1 MLDGLPVGA
10 VLTWTP
16 YGAADIAAVSRGRLG
31 PLDTHGE
38 ESTLLLDGQ
47 NRLATF
53 AWAMRA
59 GLDAIPENPAV
70 PYSND
75 EVETWMSGRVLMAD
89 HSKRTVSFSDDAT
102 VTSTAFPVAYL
113 LDSQRTMAHLRA
125 HEPASGYEDDALN
138 WWIDGVQTSIRQAR
152 VVRTDLERA
161 SVAEARKAFLAI
173 ARAGVPMSEEDF
185 DAAIGWTS
193 PSASL

>member
-1 MLDGLPVGA
+1 
-10 VLTWTP
+10 
-16 YGAADIAAVSRGRLG
+16 
-31 PLDTHGE
+31 
-38 ESTLLLDGQ
+38 
-47 NRLATF
+47 
-53 AWAMRA
+53 
-59 GLDAIPENPAV
+59 
-70 PYSND
+70 
-75 EVETWMSGRVLMAD
+75 
-89 HSKRTVSFSDDAT
+89 VSFSDDAT